1 MQEYLRSQVDWPQ
14 AFPPEEYKTRVDN
27 VRQSLSDKGIDAIY
41 VTIPED
47 ITYLTAYDM
56 IWYHLRNLTGVLV
69 TADAEG
75 TVFFDG
81 KGHTTLVSTTP
92 EIREI
97 VWLERGGF
105 EDNISSIAN
114 ALKDRGLANGTIA
127 LQAWSYSPHATVIEA
142 LGDRLKQGG
151 TNVVDGSMIVEDL
164 RFVKSPLEI
173 EVVRKA
179 SEIGDTAMEAA
190 RDAIRPGV
198 TETELEGVIMHSM
211 MSQGGGYPG
220 IRTMLGSG
228 PRAGT
233 HHSPPSLRQ
242 VQQG

>member
-56 IWYHLRNLTGVLV
+56 IWYHLRCVTGVLV
-69 TADAEG
+69 TADVEG

-97 VWLERGGF
+97 V
-105 EDNISSIAN
+105 
-114 ALKDRGLANGTIA
+114 
-127 LQAWSYSPHATVIEA
+127 
-142 LGDRLKQGG
+142 
-151 TNVVDGSMIVEDL
+151 
-164 RFVKSPLEI
+164 
-173 EVVRKA
+173 
-179 SEIGDTAMEAA
+179 
-190 RDAIRPGV
+190 
-198 TETELEGVIMHSM
+198 
-211 MSQGGGYPG
+211 
-220 IRTMLGSG
+220 
-228 PRAGT
+228 
-233 HHSPPSLRQ
+233 
-242 VQQG
+242 